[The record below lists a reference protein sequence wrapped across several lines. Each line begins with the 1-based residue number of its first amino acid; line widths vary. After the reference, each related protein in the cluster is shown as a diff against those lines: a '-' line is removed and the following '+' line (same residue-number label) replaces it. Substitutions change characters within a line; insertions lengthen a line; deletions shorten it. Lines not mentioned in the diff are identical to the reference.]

1 MTSALLLLLVQGDDA
16 ARILAEMK
24 EGIGARAVVERI
36 DALFYVGSDG
46 DRAGLE
52 RCKRTIA
59 TMRRGLA
66 RDFIRAEPKEPLKV
80 YLFCGARSYERYCR
94 EVLKEEPTTPFGFY
108 RSADRALVMNIETG
122 TGTLAHELV
131 HPLAAADF
139 PGIPSWFNEGFASL
153 YEQSTTREDGAIWGL
168 VNWRLP
174 NLQKGL
180 EKVDL
185 AALMKTT
192 SAEFYGRDSG
202 LNYAAARY
210 LCLYLQERGL
220 LPRFY
225 REFRDGFERDRTGIT
240 QLEKV
245 AGRRLAELQPDWKAW
260 VGTLKF
266 RE

>member
-1 MTSALLLLLVQGDDA
+1 MSLLLLAVLAQEDA
-16 ARILAEMK
+16 ILAEMRK
-24 EGIGARAVVERI
+24 GIGADAVVERV
-36 DALFYVGSDG
+36 DALIFVGTDG
-46 DRAGLE
+46 DRPGLE

-59 TMRRGLA
+59 SMRRGLA
-66 RDFIRAEPKEPLKV
+66 KDFIKGEPVEPLKV
-80 YLFCGARSYERYCR
+80 YLFRGARSYERYCR

-108 RSADRALVMNIETG
+108 RSVDRALVMNIDTG

-139 PGIPSWFNEGFASL
+139 PGIPAWLNEGFASL
-153 YEQSTTREDGAIWGL
+153 YEQSTTRDDGTIWGL

-174 NLQKGL
+174 RLQKGL
-180 EKVDL
+180 ANVDL

-192 SAEFYGRDSG
+192 SAEFYGADSG

-220 LPRFY
+220 LPGFY
-225 REFRDGFERDRTGIT
+225 RAFRDTFETDRSGIR

-245 AGRRLAELQPDWKAW
+245 AGRPLTDLEPDWKAW
-260 VGTLKF
+260 VGTLRF